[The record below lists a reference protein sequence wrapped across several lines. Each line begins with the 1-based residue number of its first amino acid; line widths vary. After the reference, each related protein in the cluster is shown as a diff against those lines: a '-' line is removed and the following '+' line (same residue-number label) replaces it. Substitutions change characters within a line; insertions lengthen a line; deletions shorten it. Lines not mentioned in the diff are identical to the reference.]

1 MGAVLNFLFVVA
13 TALTCLWLNHVADE
27 TRVADAELRRA
38 KAEIAVEGQT
48 LKVLQADWE
57 RASNPDVIRTLAV
70 SRLGLEDEAT
80 VEVASLELLP
90 RRGDMAPLAASA
102 VINASVGVTVP
113 STPLHLVAAHAGE

>member
-1 MGAVLNFLFVVA
+1 MGAVLNFMFVVA

-27 TRVADAELRRA
+27 TRVVDAELRRT
-38 KAEIAVEGQT
+38 KAEITVESQT

-70 SRLGLEDEAT
+70 SRLGLADQAT

-90 RRGDMAPLAASA
+90 RRGDTTPLATSP
-102 VINASVGVTVP
+102 VTNASVEAAAP
-113 STPLHLVAAHAGE
+113 STPLRLVATRAGE